1 LLGNWPICLFSGRE
15 SGLLSVIGL
24 SVCAVT
30 GNMYAGLYYPIIVAE
45 VTLVVGSLMLS
56 EAHGTRIWDE
66 VGGRGT

>member
-1 LLGNWPICLFSGRE
+1 M
-15 SGLLSVIGL
+15 LSVIGL